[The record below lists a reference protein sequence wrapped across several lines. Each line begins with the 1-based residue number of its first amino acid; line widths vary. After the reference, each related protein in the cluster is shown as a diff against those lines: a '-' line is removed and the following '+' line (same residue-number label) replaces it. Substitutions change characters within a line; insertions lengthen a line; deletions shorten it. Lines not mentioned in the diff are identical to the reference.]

1 MRCLLRLTRDD
12 YYLFS
17 THLAAGQSY
26 VIDLATNKVVA
37 TIASPPGIGVLA
49 NRNGCM
55 RERETFALGHL
66 WRLENLN
73 TCWGCALSWNGEMK
87 LPESVPYR
95 VQCCPPQ
102 FVESRFIPTASFSA
116 LPQITTGRSSDRVM
130 VNHNDV
136 ESILTKS
143 LQNRCDFG
151 FARAT
156 SGRTKWT
163 GRCYYRLTINQ

>member
-87 LPESVPYR
+87 LAGIRAVPCAMLPSPIRREPLYSNCKLLSPPSDHDGTVLRSCDGESQRCR
-95 VQCCPPQ
+95 VHPDKEPSKQ
-102 FVESRFIPTASFSA
+102 V
-116 LPQITTGRSSDRVM
+116 
-130 VNHNDV
+130 
-136 ESILTKS
+136 
-143 LQNRCDFG
+143 
-151 FARAT
+151 
-156 SGRTKWT
+156 
-163 GRCYYRLTINQ
+163 